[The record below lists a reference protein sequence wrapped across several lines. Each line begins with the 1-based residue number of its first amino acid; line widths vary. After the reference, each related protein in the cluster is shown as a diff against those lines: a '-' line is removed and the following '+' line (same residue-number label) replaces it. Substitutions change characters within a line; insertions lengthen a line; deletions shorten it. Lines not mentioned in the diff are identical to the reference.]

1 MKLNEDSEI
10 LAENKVLLLYI
21 LNKLDKPIDNDNLLK
36 LTLSIKEM
44 NYFYFQQFLLDLLEN
59 KYIIGYTEDE
69 KTMYKIT
76 DLGKETLLLTDDILP
91 GIMKLQ
97 IDNALNEE
105 VDDVQYKDHA
115 FSEFIPKNEHEF
127 IVNCKLVKNNVTI
140 FEVKL
145 QASSSEEAK
154 HIAEKWE
161 NNYEEIYPIIKDI
174 LSSK

>member
-44 NYFYFQQFLLDLLEN
+44 NYFYFQQFLIDLLEN
-59 KYIIGYTEDE
+59 NYIIGYTEDD

-76 DLGKETLLLTDDILP
+76 DLGKETLSLTNDILP
-91 GIMKLQ
+91 GIIKLQ
-97 IDNALNEE
+97 IDNFLNEK
-105 VDDVQYKDHA
+105 VNDVQYKDHA

-140 FEVKL
+140 FEIKL
-145 QASSSEEAK
+145 EASSSEEAK
-154 HIAEKWE
+154 HMAEKWE
-161 NNYEEIYPIIKDI
+161 NNYEDIYPIIKDI